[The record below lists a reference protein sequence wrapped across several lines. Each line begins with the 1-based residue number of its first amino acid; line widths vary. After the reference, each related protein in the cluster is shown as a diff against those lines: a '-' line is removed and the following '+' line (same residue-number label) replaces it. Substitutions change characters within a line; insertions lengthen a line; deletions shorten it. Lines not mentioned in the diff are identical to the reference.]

1 MLYKSKE
8 RLFLK
13 KGEWC
18 ASSFLLLNTVK
29 QSEPS
34 YLASGVQRAVVPQ
47 KVNNDQD
54 LFEIPHAHDDSG
66 TFGNVMT
73 ITYFALWNKDF
84 LLPLLDFV
92 LLYALFSLRLNQ

>member
-1 MLYKSKE
+1 MLNKLKQ

-29 QSEPS
+29 QSESS
-34 YLASGVQRAVVPQ
+34 YLASGEQRAVVPQ

-54 LFEIPHAHDDSG
+54 LL
-66 TFGNVMT
+66 TFVNQWPLNH
-73 ITYFALWNKDF
+73 FP
-84 LLPLLDFV
+84 LLPRISHFF
-92 LLYALFSLRLNQ
+92 AWS

>member
-1 MLYKSKE
+1 MLNKLKQ

-29 QSEPS
+29 QSESS
-34 YLASGVQRAVVPQ
+34 YLASGEQRAVVPP

-54 LFEIPHAHDDSG
+54 LC
-66 TFGNVMT
+66 
-73 ITYFALWNKDF
+73 DF
-84 LLPLLDFV
+84 
-92 LLYALFSLRLNQ
+92 

>member
-1 MLYKSKE
+1 MLDKSKQ

-29 QSEPS
+29 QSESS
-34 YLASGVQRAVVPQ
+34 YLASSVRRAVVPQ

-54 LFEIPHAHDDSG
+54 LWLNSKQ
-66 TFGNVMT
+66 
-73 ITYFALWNKDF
+73 KDRA
-84 LLPLLDFV
+84 V
-92 LLYALFSLRLNQ
+92 LLKPKLIVNISRLQKCF

>member
-1 MLYKSKE
+1 MTFLVLRESLSCEKGPTAKIKIVLQLVRQSEHNMKISQKMLYKSKE
-8 RLFLK
+8 RPFFK

-34 YLASGVQRAVVPQ
+34 YLASGVQRAIVPA

-54 LFEIPHAHDDSG
+54 ANLQG
-66 TFGNVMT
+66 
-73 ITYFALWNKDF
+73 
-84 LLPLLDFV
+84 
-92 LLYALFSLRLNQ
+92 